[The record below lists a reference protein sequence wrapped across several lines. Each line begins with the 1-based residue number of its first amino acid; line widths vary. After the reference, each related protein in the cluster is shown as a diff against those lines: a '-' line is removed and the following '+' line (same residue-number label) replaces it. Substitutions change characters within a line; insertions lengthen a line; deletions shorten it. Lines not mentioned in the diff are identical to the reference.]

1 MKKAQQEDLI
11 ILELLDKIEKIKVSG
26 SRIED
31 SKGNVYELSD
41 LLIFLDKNT
50 VEKIIHF
57 IIMLVAVLF
66 AAANFADEH
75 PHVSFSLIFLS
86 VIQLGYYY
94 FYRHN
99 IYAYSHDG
107 VCKYFSRKNQKQ
119 IRSIMMQVETKNI
132 LNSINN

>member
-57 IIMLVAVLF
+57 IIRVL
-66 AAANFADEH
+66 
-75 PHVSFSLIFLS
+75 
-86 VIQLGYYY
+86 
-94 FYRHN
+94 
-99 IYAYSHDG
+99 
-107 VCKYFSRKNQKQ
+107 
-119 IRSIMMQVETKNI
+119 
-132 LNSINN
+132 